1 LDETQLE
8 HWRAAIGANAERYL
22 KRFKRI
28 GEAGRWAPGW
38 NMAAFLHSTGWFCYR
53 RMFGWAGLN
62 LLAPFLL
69 LFLLVFVGS
78 LVPQSNLDSFAVT
91 LAALYLVAL
100 FVLLPIFADSLY
112 YRRLNARIADP
123 RAKPR
128 APSAWTLIGALGMGT
143 LWLAIAYIAVAPM
156 YGGYEP
162 RAKVSEAVLAAS
174 ATRTELT
181 AFFERE
187 RRLPGPAEAARF
199 RVERPSKYVESVVY
213 EPSQNRLVVT
223 LREIQPGKRFAL
235 YAAASEGNLIWSC
248 RTIDLETKYLPSVCR
263 Q

>member
-1 LDETQLE
+1 MDETQLE

-28 GEAGRWAPGW
+28 GEAGGWTPGW

-53 RMFGWAGLN
+53 RMFGLAGLN
-62 LLAPFLL
+62 LLAPFVL

-78 LVPQSNLDSFAVT
+78 LVPHSNIDSFAVA
-91 LAALYLVAL
+91 LAVLYLVAL

-123 RAKPR
+123 RAKVQP
-128 APSAWTLIGALGMGT
+128 PSAWTLTGALGMGA
-143 LWLAIAYIAVAPM
+143 LWLAIAYIGVAPM

-174 ATRTELT
+174 GTRTELT
-181 AFFERE
+181 EFFEKE
-187 RRLPGPAEAARF
+187 RRLPGPAEAGRF
-199 RVERPSKYVESVVY
+199 RAERPSRYVETVIY
-213 EPSQNRLVVT
+213 EPGESRVVVT
-223 LREIQPGKRFAL
+223 MREVEADKRFAL
-235 YAAASEGNLIWSC
+235 YATAKDGNLTWSC
-248 RTIDLETKYLPSVCR
+248 RTIDLETKYLPSACR
-263 Q
+263 R